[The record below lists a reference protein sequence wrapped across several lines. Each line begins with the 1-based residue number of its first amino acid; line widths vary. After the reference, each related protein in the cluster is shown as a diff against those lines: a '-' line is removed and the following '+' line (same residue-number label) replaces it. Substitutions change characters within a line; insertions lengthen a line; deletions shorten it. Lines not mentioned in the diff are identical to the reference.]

1 MKSAVAPV
9 FEHARLLV
17 VDDDP
22 ILREFAKMAL
32 TTDRIE
38 VEVASDGADAWNR
51 LKSATFDIALV
62 NLEMPVMDGFELM
75 TLIRR
80 HPTLRYL
87 PILVVT
93 GFEDMPSVDRAFAA
107 GATGFALKPLNWR
120 VVAYQLSYLLKAA
133 RENDRIRLKAKTL
146 RRAVRK
152 QDGQLANCEKGLTDM
167 QYLLLENP
175 LATAALAQSDS
186 EGSIIQSL
194 WTQIELLKHQLRSDG
209 SG

>member
-1 MKSAVAPV
+1 MTSDVAPV

-38 VEVASDGADAWNR
+38 VEVAPDGGDAWHR
-51 LKSATFDIALV
+51 LESGAFDIIVV

-80 HPTLRYL
+80 HPRLRYL

-93 GFEDMPSVDRAFAA
+93 GLDDLPSIDRAFAA

-120 VVAYQLSYLLKAA
+120 IVAYQLSYLLKTA

-146 RRAVRK
+146 RRAMRK
-152 QDGQLANCEKGLTDM
+152 QDGLLANCEKGLTDM

-175 LATAALAQSDS
+175 LATAAFAQADSD
-186 EGSIIQSL
+186 GSIIQSL
-194 WTQIELLKHQLRSDG
+194 WTQIESLKHQLRSD
-209 SG
+209 